1 MGRRATRTKEDILKY
16 GRNYYANTKDDRK
29 NEYNLVSKRSYYRN
43 KLKNETD
50 EVKIAKYQSIIV
62 TTQNELDAI
71 RAARWKAK
79 QNSGKGQYK
88 KVVINENP
96 NTIQ

>member
-1 MGRRATRTKEDILKY
+1 MGRRATRTKEDILEY
-16 GRNYYANTKDDRK
+16 GRKYYANTKDNRK

-43 KLKNETD
+43 KLKDETD
-50 EVKIAKYQSIIV
+50 EVKIAKYQSIIDI
-62 TTQNELDAI
+62 TQNELDAI

-79 QNSGKGQYK
+79 QESGKGHYK